1 MKNMQ
6 LGDKA
11 LLTHLANKKARIL
24 KDRQDNWQYI
34 AVPNGDKRRRPVAW
48 IKDSTLQRL
57 LKFGVL
63 VQNGNAYVL
72 TSTPLAEMN

>member
-6 LGDKA
+6 SGDRA
-11 LLTHLANKKARIL
+11 LLSHLANKKARIL
-24 KDRQDNWQYI
+24 SERHDNWQYI

-48 IKDSTLQRL
+48 VNDSTLQRL
-57 LKFGVL
+57 LKIGVL

-72 TSTPLAEMN
+72 ANAP